1 VRDQLEA
8 LEELSAIDMQLTE
21 LDRQIEEIPAHV
33 RELDGELEVL
43 RNLLERERQQLAEA
57 EEWDQQAAREISIQE
72 ELLTKSRNKQAG
84 ARNER
89 ELSAAQREIEAIK
102 KAMSEKEE
110 ERLQLMEALTER
122 RGSIVKHEAEIA
134 ELQSVLNTAEAEAK
148 ARAKEVESRKKKWI
162 DQRGAASKKLKSRVL
177 RLYEHIRSGR
187 PNAVVQLIDETCQGC
202 NMQVPPQM
210 YIDVQRMNK
219 LYQCP
224 YCSRIIFFKAREEQ
238 AEE

>member
-1 VRDQLEA
+1 MRDQLEA
-8 LEELSAIDMQLTE
+8 LEELSAIDMQLSE
-21 LDRQIEEIPAHV
+21 LDRQIDEIPAHV

-57 EEWDQQAAREISIQE
+57 EEWDQQAAREIKIQE

-110 ERLQLMEALTER
+110 ERLQLMEAITER
-122 RGSIVKHEAEIA
+122 RENIVKHEAEIA
-134 ELQSVLNTAEAEAK
+134 ELQKVLDSAEAEAK
-148 ARAKEVESRKKKWI
+148 AKAGEVESKKSKWI
-162 DQRGAASKKLKSRVL
+162 EQREGAAKKLKPRVL
-177 RLYEHIRSGR
+177 KLYEYIRSGR

-224 YCSRIIFFKAREEQ
+224 YCSRIIYFKPPVEK